1 MVRNDFCL
9 GAEIKQNALFLRYV
23 SKNAPKPSMS
33 RIDPAS

>member
-9 GAEIKQNALFLRYV
+9 GAEIKQNTLFPKYV
-23 SKNAPKPSMS
+23 PKSAPKPSMS